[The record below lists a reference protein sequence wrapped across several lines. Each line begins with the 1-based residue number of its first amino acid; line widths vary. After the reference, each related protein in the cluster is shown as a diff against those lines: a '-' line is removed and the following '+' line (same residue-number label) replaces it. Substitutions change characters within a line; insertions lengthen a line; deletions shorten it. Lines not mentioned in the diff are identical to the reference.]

1 MQQIDAFCAN
11 VCSSA
16 TPTLPGQHQY
26 WPDLCVDVAVPL
38 WPSILPYLCHSPQS
52 LPLQQTHHSTAGRGA
67 RLHNQIFAY
76 PNSSVCSWHHVA
88 WRLPAE
94 TTESSARS
102 KSPFWLHPASSVLAV
117 FPFIGLNST
126 KRTLKF
132 PWVYSVFLPFLASL
146 KLFLILSL
154 LPALLHLNVV

>member
-1 MQQIDAFCAN
+1 MQQIDAFCVN

-16 TPTLPGQHQY
+16 APPPHPSQHQS

-52 LPLQQTHHSTAGRGA
+52 LPLQQTHHWQQAEVHVCSMGCLLT
-67 RLHNQIFAY
+67 
-76 PNSSVCSWHHVA
+76 SKCSWHHLTL
-88 WRLPAE
+88 RFPAE
-94 TTESSARS
+94 TTECSASS
-102 KSPFWLHPASSVLAV
+102 KSAFWLHPASSVLAV
-117 FPFIGLNST
+117 FPFLCLNST

-132 PWVYSVFLPFLASL
+132 PWVDSIFLPFLASL